1 LASNFSIHENKKP
14 FREYIKRFTTLISCS
29 KLETT
34 DASERLQLA
43 IKKEDNIDMD
53 RTTTLIEFGKT
64 KSKQNSEQLSKVT
77 EEIIK
82 IEKKKRKIS
91 PE

>member
-43 IKKEDNIDMD
+43 IKKEDNIDTD
-53 RTTTLIEFGKT
+53 RATILNEVVNT
-64 KSKQNSEQLSKVT
+64 KSQQNSEQLSKVT
-77 EEIIK
+77 EEMIK
-82 IEKKKRKIS
+82 SQKKKRKIES
-91 PE
+91 